1 MFRARTSS
9 ENFIALALIGLG
21 VFFRVIPH
29 PDNFTP
35 TVAIALF
42 SGAVLPA
49 ALAFTVPL
57 LIMMASD
64 LFIGLHPLFWLVW
77 VSFAMVSCVGAFIR
91 EKEGLIPVGLAA
103 LGSSILFFIV
113 SNLGVFFF
121 ERMYPKSFAGL
132 AECFVMALPF
142 FRNSLIGD
150 LFYSVVLF
158 SLFAAARRVVR
169 VPQKSA

>member
-1 MFRARTSS
+1 MFRSKTTS
-9 ENFIALALIGLG
+9 ENMIALVLIGLG
-21 VFFRVIPH
+21 VLCRVLPH

-57 LIMMASD
+57 LVMMASD

-77 VSFAMVSCVGAFIR
+77 IGFAVISWIGVLIR
-91 EKEGLIPVGLAA
+91 ERDGLVPVGLAA
-103 LGSSILFFIV
+103 IGSSILFFIV

-121 ERMYPKSFAGL
+121 ENMYSKTYAGL
-132 AECFVMALPF
+132 AECFAMALPF

-158 SLFAAARRVVR
+158 SLFAAARRAVR